1 MSLQRRLL
9 FYLLLCAPLVWAV
22 ASWFSVAGA
31 REEVNELFDAELIHL
46 ARQVQATL
54 GQGGGLGLREP
65 VQVGQVHEAGV
76 DVEDLATVAWDRQ
89 GRLMLVDHQ
98 GTGFPYRSDASGF
111 HNVVVGADGWRL
123 YYLQSADGEWLVA
136 TGQKLYER
144 DEVVFDLT
152 VSQLTPWVAML
163 PALLLAMALAVSKAL
178 APLRQVSRE
187 LAARNPDDLQALS
200 EGRRPSELVPL
211 VAAMNAL
218 FVRIRETLARERRFT
233 ADAAHELRTPLAAL
247 RAQWDVV
254 RRETDPGARA
264 RAEARMSAGF
274 ERLER
279 LVSQMLA
286 MSRVEG
292 ASETSIVHEPIV
304 WAAIVEDAFSDCL
317 PLAER
322 RHIELECNWPAS
334 SARAMPLHGD
344 PHLLTVL
351 LRNLLDNAVR
361 YAPEGSTVR
370 LVFGADG
377 FAVEN
382 DGAAL
387 DASVR
392 ARLGERYFRPEGQA
406 ETGSGLGISI
416 VQRIA
421 VLHALQIVFSHC
433 GDGCEG
439 FARGVRVTVRRVPGQ
454 ARKPATDPV
463 PSVGA

>member
-1 MSLQRRLL
+1 MSLQRRVL
-9 FYLLLCAPLVWAV
+9 FYLLVCAPLVWAV
-22 ASWFSVAGA
+22 ALWFSVAGA
-31 REEVNELFDAELIHL
+31 REEVTELFDAELIHL

-54 GQGGGLGLREP
+54 GQGGPLGLREP
-65 VQVGQVHEAGV
+65 VQVGRVDDTELEA
-76 DVEDLATVAWDRQ
+76 EDLATVVWDRH
-89 GRLMLVDHQ
+89 GRLMLVDRG

-111 HNVVVGADGWRL
+111 HNVVVGEDEWRV
-123 YYLQSADGEWLVA
+123 YYLQSLDGAWLVA
-136 TGQKLYER
+136 AGQKIYER

-152 VSQLTPWVAML
+152 VSQLTPWLAML
-163 PALLLAMALAVSKAL
+163 PVLLVVMALAVGKAL

-187 LAARNPDDLQALS
+187 LAVRNPDDLQTLS
-200 EGRRPSELVPL
+200 ESGRSTELVPL

-218 FVRIRETLARERRFT
+218 FVRIREAMARERRFT

-254 RRETDPGARA
+254 RRETDPVLRA
-264 RAEARMSAGF
+264 HAEARMSAGF

-292 ASETSIVHEPIV
+292 ANETTIVREAIAWP
-304 WAAIVEDAFSDCL
+304 AIVENAFSDCL

-322 RHIELECNWPAS
+322 RHIELECDWPA
-334 SARAMPLHGD
+334 AGAQAMPLYGD
-344 PHLLTVL
+344 PNLLTVL

-361 YAPEGSTVR
+361 YAPVGSAVR
-370 LVFGADG
+370 LVFDEDG

-382 DGAAL
+382 DGPAL

-406 ETGSGLGISI
+406 EVGSGLGISI

-421 VLHALQIVFSHC
+421 ALHALEVVFVNHDDN
-433 GDGCEG
+433 GGAPAG
-439 FARGVRVTVRRVPGQ
+439 GVRVRVGR
-454 ARKPATDPV
+454 ARNARPAR
-463 PSVGA
+463 